1 MQSRVES
8 FVEAWINTAIGFWIS
23 FAANYFIL
31 PLFGF
36 NVSLSQTFWIGL
48 AFTAISVLRSY
59 IIRRWA
65 QVHLRRLH
73 TNIVNWIKLKCKQT

>member
-1 MQSRVES
+1 MQSRAES
-8 FVEAWINTAIGFWIS
+8 FIEAWLNVAIGFWIN

-36 NVSLSQTFWIGL
+36 NVSLGQTFWIGV

-59 IIRRWA
+59 VIRRWA
-65 QVHLRRLH
+65 QVHLRTLVTTIAR
-73 TNIVNWIKLKCKQT
+73 KFK

>member
-8 FVEAWINTAIGFWIS
+8 FVEAWINVAIGFWIN

-36 NVSLSQTFWIGL
+36 NVRLSQTFWIGGGVHGYQRPAL
-48 AFTAISVLRSY
+48 VHHTALGAGSPKALGR
-59 IIRRWA
+59 
-65 QVHLRRLH
+65 
-73 TNIVNWIKLKCKQT
+73 

>member
-8 FVEAWINTAIGFWIS
+8 FVEAWINVAIGFWIN

-36 NVSLSQTFWIGL
+36 NVSLSQTFWIGV

-65 QVHLRRLH
+65 QVHLKHLVASVAAFTKRKLH
-73 TNIVNWIKLKCKQT
+73 VQ

>member
-1 MQSRVES
+1 MQSRLES
-8 FVEAWINTAIGFWIS
+8 LIEVWINVGIGFS
-23 FAANYFIL
+23 LNFVANYLIL

-36 NVSLSQTFWIGL
+36 NVSLSQTFWIGV

-65 QVHLRRLH
+65 QVHLKH
-73 TNIVNWIKLKCKQT
+73 SVASVAAFIKRKLNVQ

>member
-8 FVEAWINTAIGFWIS
+8 FVEAWINVGIGFGIN

-36 NVSLSQTFWIGL
+36 NVSLSQTFWIGV
-48 AFTAISVLRSY
+48 AFTSISVVRSY

-65 QVHLRRLH
+65 QVHLKQLVAKSAAFIKRKLH
-73 TNIVNWIKLKCKQT
+73 V

>member
-8 FVEAWINTAIGFWIS
+8 FVEAWINVAIGFWIN
-23 FAANYFIL
+23 FASNYFIL

-36 NVSLSQTFWIGL
+36 NVSLSQTFWIGV

-65 QVHLRRLH
+65 QVHLKHLVASVAAFIKRKLH
-73 TNIVNWIKLKCKQT
+73 VQ